1 LCLEL
6 TLHSTQA
13 DKFIDSFS
21 RLKTTGLEFL
31 EQNNNMQKKTKENCR
46 EQNLINRL
54 VRYDRI
60 SACYIKAYFAHL
72 NSVTAESI
80 IYP

>member
-1 LCLEL
+1 
-6 TLHSTQA
+6 
-13 DKFIDSFS
+13 
-21 RLKTTGLEFL
+21 
-31 EQNNNMQKKTKENCR
+31 MQKKTKENCR